1 MATVLIADDESAN
14 RELLAYLLRHAG
26 HESIEAADGEAAL
39 RLARER
45 RPDVAIVDLNM
56 PRTNGATLLKEL
68 RRDPGLRDL
77 AIVLY
82 TASGPSAAL
91 RDFMQLFD
99 VRHAIPKPCQP
110 AQALAV
116 IESAVAQA
124 ESSRKLRER

>member
-1 MATVLIADDESAN
+1 MANVLVADDEPAN

-26 HESIEAADGEAAL
+26 HEPIEARDGDEAL

-56 PRTNGATLLKEL
+56 PRTNGAALLKEL
-68 RRDPGLRDL
+68 RRDPALRDL
-77 AIVLY
+77 AIILY
-82 TASGPSAAL
+82 TATGPSAAL
-91 RDFMQLFD
+91 SDFMQLFG
-99 VRHAIPKPCQP
+99 VRHTIPKPCAP

-124 ESSRKLRER
+124 ASSRKLREP

>member
-1 MATVLIADDESAN
+1 
-14 RELLAYLLRHAG
+14 
-26 HESIEAADGEAAL
+26 
-39 RLARER
+39 
-45 RPDVAIVDLNM
+45 M

-68 RRDPGLRDL
+68 RGDAALRGL

-82 TASGPSAAL
+82 TATGPSPVL

-99 VRHAIPKPCQP
+99 VRHAIPKPCRP
-110 AQALAV
+110 AEALAV